1 MSAASRIMHP
11 SRGDPRGLPRF
22 ETKILINFEANMN
35 TPSSS
40 TRVLARRLLVASK
53 TASNPHV
60 PEAVLVIEKL
70 RTSLTKFAGFEGF
83 ASLLR
88 RALLLASADVPSLKS
103 VKVASDGRLEGY
115 EQLVADKGTGAAG
128 DGAAVAI
135 TAHLLWLLVTFIGEP
150 LTLTLVREAWSDNSL
165 DECNSTRETD

>member
-1 MSAASRIMHP
+1 M
-11 SRGDPRGLPRF
+11 D
-22 ETKILINFEANMN
+22 
-35 TPSSS
+35 TPTQS
-40 TRVLARRLLVASK
+40 TRDLARRLLAASK

-70 RTSLTKFAGFEGF
+70 RTSLTKFAGFEGI

-103 VKVASDGRLEGY
+103 VKVGTDGRLEGF

-128 DGAAVAI
+128 DAAAVAI
-135 TAHLLWLLVTFIGEP
+135 TAHLLGLLVTFIGEP
-150 LTLTLVREAWSDNSL
+150 PMLTLVREAWSDNSL
-165 DECNSTRETD
+165 DEFHSTIEAD